1 MRALLSNKAE
11 GIPEEQ
17 PLTQQFLIVVS
28 KLSQALERNTK
39 DAKIQEV
46 QEEMEQILFWGR
58 TFSLNHFLAQW
69 RCIFYWYKY

>member
-17 PLTQQFLIVVS
+17 SLTQQFLIVVS

-46 QEEMEQILFWGR
+46 QEEMEQILF
-58 TFSLNHFLAQW
+58 
-69 RCIFYWYKY
+69 